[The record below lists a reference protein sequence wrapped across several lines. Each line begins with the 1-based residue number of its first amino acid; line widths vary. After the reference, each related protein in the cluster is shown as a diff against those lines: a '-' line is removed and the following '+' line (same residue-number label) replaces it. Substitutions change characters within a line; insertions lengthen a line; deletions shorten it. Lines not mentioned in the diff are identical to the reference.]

1 MRLVI
6 HFVHFVAI
14 FELLVLKELIMYY
27 RNVLALEF
35 NGVDLG
41 CSIILALSNVVHQQL
56 YVPS

>member
-1 MRLVI
+1 MHLVI
-6 HFVHFVAI
+6 QIGHCVDTFAC
-14 FELLVLKELIMYY
+14 LVQKELIMYY